1 MATYKTKLL
10 LITYILI
17 NLNILLPLSYSAV
30 CDPEPTER
38 AEATEKSRTYCIYTD
53 LYALV
58 VMSWVCLCKNLGF
71 ADE

>member
-10 LITYILI
+10 LITYALI
-17 NLNILLPLSYSAV
+17 NILLPLSYSAV

-38 AEATEKSRTYCIYTD
+38 AEATEKSRAYCIYTD
-53 LYALV
+53 PYALV
-58 VMSWVCLCKNLGF
+58 VMSLVCLCKNLGF